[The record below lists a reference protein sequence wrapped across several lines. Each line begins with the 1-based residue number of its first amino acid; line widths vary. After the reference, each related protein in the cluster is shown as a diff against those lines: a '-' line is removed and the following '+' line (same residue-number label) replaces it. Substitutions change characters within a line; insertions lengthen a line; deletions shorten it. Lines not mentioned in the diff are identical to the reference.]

1 MPTVRVAQ
9 ISDTHLGATRAS
21 GSIPPE
27 HALEATVR
35 ALVPL
40 RPDLVLLTG
49 DITDGGDHESF
60 LRAAE
65 LIEPLRAPVLAVAG
79 NHDLPQPLRARFGGE
94 SERVVDAWRILM
106 VDTQVM
112 GEIHGEVDV
121 DAVLRRL
128 GHDEGRPTMLAL
140 HHPPITPS
148 ANPWF
153 ELREGAELVAA
164 LAARSDVRLVVGGHL
179 HDVFRMSCGGVTYVG
194 APSTWYSLEHTG
206 TEFRPDDGEVG
217 AMRIDLFPDGR
228 FDLAVVERDKH
239 PAGAPSMGPSAWAA
253 PTVGQQA
260 AVAEAAERRLFD
272 RYEMIHW
279 TAAVRPTRG
288 EDTIWRA
295 SHDAATGHVDCS
307 NHATRAHAIDALTDA
322 LLAAPDERVFIGVDF
337 PLGYPLGF
345 ADRLSQNGNWRAVWA
360 AIAEEIED
368 DAANANNRFS
378 AADRLNARA
387 GMSPGPF
394 WGCPVDQA
402 TSSLTASKPATL
414 FGLQERRL
422 VERRLV
428 ATGQTVPPVWQ
439 LAGKGSRG
447 SEALLGIAALRRL
460 TDHPTLARRIRV
472 WPFDTG
478 CAASPTRGGT
488 GAVVIGQVWPGSF
501 DIDVDEHSLRDVAVA
516 MGVCRH
522 LARLDAAGDL
532 GALFAPSHT
541 VDEARVVEREEGW
554 ILGA

>member
-21 GSIPPE
+21 GPIPPD

-35 ALVPL
+35 ALQPL

-49 DITDGGDHESF
+49 DLTDSGDDASF
-60 LRAAE
+60 RRVAE

-94 SERVVDAWRILM
+94 SERVVDVWRVLM
-106 VDTQVM
+106 IETFVAGQT
-112 GEIHGEVDV
+112 HGEVDV

-128 GHDEGRPTMLAL
+128 GHDEGRPTLLAL

-148 ANPWF
+148 SNPWF
-153 ELREGAELVAA
+153 ELRDGAELVAA
-164 LAARSDVRLVVGGHL
+164 LADRRDVRLVVGGHL
-179 HDVFRMSCGGVTYVG
+179 HDVFRVVCGGVTYLG
-194 APSTWYSLEHTG
+194 APSTWYSLEHIG
-206 TEFRPDDGEVG
+206 AEFRPDDGQVG
-217 AMRIDLFPDGR
+217 ALRLDLFPDGR
-228 FDLAVVERDKH
+228 FDAAVVEREVR

-253 PTVGQQA
+253 PTVGQQV
-260 AVAEAAERRLFD
+260 AVARTDDRRLFD

-279 TAAVRPTRG
+279 TAASKPTRG
-288 EDTIWRA
+288 DDTIWRA
-295 SHDAATGHVDCS
+295 SHDAVTGHVDCI
-307 NHATRAHAIDALTDA
+307 NHATRAHAVDALTEA
-322 LLAAPDERVFIGVDF
+322 LLAKPDERVFIGVDF

-368 DAANANNRFS
+368 DAANANNRFA

-402 TSSLTASKPATL
+402 TSSLTASRPATL
-414 FGLQERRL
+414 FGMQERRL
-422 VERRLV
+422 AERRLV
-428 ATGQTVPPVWQ
+428 VAGHKVPPVWQ
-439 LAGKGSRG
+439 LAGRGSLG

-460 TDHPTLARRIRV
+460 TDHPVLARRIRV

-478 CAASPTRGGT
+478 CDPSPTRGSP

-501 DIDVDEHSLRDVAVA
+501 EIDVDEHSLRDVAVV
-516 MGVCRH
+516 MGMCKH
-522 LARLDAAGDL
+522 LVRVDAAGEL
-532 GALFAPSHT
+532 GALFAPSLT
-541 VDEARVVEREEGW
+541 VDEARTVEREEGW